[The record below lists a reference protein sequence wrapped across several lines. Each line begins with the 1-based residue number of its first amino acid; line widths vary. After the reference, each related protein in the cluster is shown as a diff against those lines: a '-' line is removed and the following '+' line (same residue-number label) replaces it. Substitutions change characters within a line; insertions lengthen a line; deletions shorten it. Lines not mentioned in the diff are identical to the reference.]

1 MSDKFLRFEYGKIS
15 LNNSDLM
22 VNSAELVISPSLQ
35 QERVYGE
42 YDQEIQGSSVDF
54 VGDAPVS
61 NLQGSLNISFYLS
74 ADTVSSNNINRIF
87 ELIEVASPLFDK
99 KNISESPI
107 NSNIVGGYQFNNM
120 FLNSC
125 SISIRPFNLISCS
138 ASYDIYDTIKK
149 TSSRTLGDVN
159 KDMAHGLKSFGKI
172 TVNSGQIDNELE
184 LSSVDYSISVE
195 RKITNSIVQNENI
208 SNSLNYGNISP
219 SRVSVGSIVSSV
231 NIQSNQIIENLNA
244 YGSQQQSLIAD
255 SAQDSSL
262 DLFLYT
268 MNQNKIGYLK
278 CSGRI
283 HQESLSITEGS
294 HAKSSILIQ
303 QVIK

>member
-22 VNSAELVISPSLQ
+22 VNSAELTIAPSLQ
-35 QERVYGE
+35 QERVYGQ
-42 YDQEIQGSSVDF
+42 YNQEIQGNTVDF
-54 VGDAPVS
+54 VDYAPVN
-61 NLQGSLNISFYLS
+61 NLQGSLSISFYLS

-99 KNISESPI
+99 ENISESPI

-208 SNSLNYGNISP
+208 SSSLNYGNISP

-244 YGSQQQSLIAD
+244 YGSQQQSLIED
-255 SAQDSSL
+255 SIQDSSV